1 MNSSPKVCSISN
13 FIVKNFHNLR
23 RIPKLTSMPLIVG
36 ISGPQ
41 GCGKTTLVSQIV
53 QHLKNSNNLSVVGC
67 SIDDFYLT
75 FKEQCQLALSNPGN
89 KLLEFRGE
97 PGTHDI
103 ALGKEVLS
111 RLCKVHEI
119 YFQKKGLLNN
129 LKDGDANHLNESND
143 ADVDDVLIPF
153 YDKSLNNGRGDRA
166 EVDKWIK
173 VSPPFEIILF
183 EGWSLGFKNL
193 SKSQLEKIYFSSKS
207 FTTEHNYS
215 ALKLISHS
223 LSHLSSINGNLQIYE
238 KEWYKFLD
246 IFVHID
252 AQDINYVY
260 QWRLEQE
267 RNMRN
272 LGKGG
277 MTDEQVIDFIDRYM
291 PAYELYLPK
300 LRNQNFFCENED
312 EVECKDHE
320 QHYRRHLKVVLDNKR
335 ELINVILM

>member
-1 MNSSPKVCSISN
+1 MDLK
-13 FIVKNFHNLR
+13 
-23 RIPKLTSMPLIVG
+23 
-36 ISGPQ
+36 
-41 GCGKTTLVSQIV
+41 GKTTIVNQII

-75 FKEQCQLALSNPGN
+75 FNDQCQLALSNPGN

-103 ALGKEVLS
+103 ALGKEILS
-111 RLCKVHEI
+111 RLCKIHEI
-119 YFQKKGLLNN
+119 HSQKKGLLNN
-129 LKDGDANHLNESND
+129 LKDGDINNPDKSN
-143 ADVDDVLIPF
+143 VNDVLIPF

-166 EVDKWIK
+166 EVNRWNK
-173 VSPPFEIILF
+173 VSPPFDIILF
-183 EGWSLGFKNL
+183 EGWSLGFKHL

-207 FTTEHNYS
+207 FTTEHDS
-215 ALKLISHS
+215 SVLKLVSHS
-223 LSHLSSINGNLQIYE
+223 LSHLLSINENLQIYE

-252 AQDINYVY
+252 ANDINYVY

-267 RNMRN
+267 RNMKS

-291 PAYELYLPK
+291 PSYELYLPK

-312 EVECKDHE
+312 EVECKNHE
-320 QHYRRHLKVVLDNKR
+320 QHYGRHLKLGLDIKR
-335 ELINVILM
+335 ELINEILM